1 MRSPTSR
8 STRIAEVI
16 LWHVGMTTLIA
27 RYVFRDPAM
36 DLRWLAL
43 GALLPDIVDKP
54 IGSVFW
60 NDVFH
65 AHRLFAHTLILPVTA
80 LAAVMLATRRGT
92 VARRAA
98 IAVVLGWLVHLVL
111 DGVWAGPEAFLW
123 PIFGL
128 DFPQTARSDF
138 LSLVRDMIANPL
150 VWAGEAAGGAY
161 LIYMW
166 RRRLSEPGSV
176 RRFLREGRIA
186 FGP

>member
-1 MRSPTSR
+1 M
-8 STRIAEVI
+8 I
-16 LWHVGMTTLIA
+16 LWHLGMTTLIA

-98 IAVVLGWLVHLVL
+98 IAVVLGWLVHLML
-111 DGVWAGPEAFLW
+111 DGVWTSPEALLW
-123 PIFGL
+123 PFFGL
-128 DFPQTARSDF
+128 DFAQTTGSD
-138 LSLVRDMIANPL
+138 LWSLVRDMIANPL
-150 VWAGEAAGGAY
+150 VWAGEAVGGVY
-161 LIYMW
+161 LIYLW

-176 RRFLREGRIA
+176 RRFLGDGRIGL
-186 FGP
+186 GP